1 MDLVELIETITL
13 YKETLRPKIFEKGT
27 ILKVVMRTKKAVLV
41 VDDYNFSFVLKI
53 NQENKIWKT
62 F

>member
-13 YKETLRPKIFEKGT
+13 YKETLTPKIFEKGT
-27 ILKVVMRTKKAVLV
+27 ILKVVMRTRKAVLV